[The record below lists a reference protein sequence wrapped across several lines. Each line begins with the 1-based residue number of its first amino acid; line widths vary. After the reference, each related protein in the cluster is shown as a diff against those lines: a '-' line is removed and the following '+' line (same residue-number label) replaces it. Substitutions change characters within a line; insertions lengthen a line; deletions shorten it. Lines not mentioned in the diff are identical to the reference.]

1 MDKSGLPIILEGC
14 DFVGKSTLANILAE
28 KTGYEIVKG
37 SSFEISQLGADGMFE
52 YMMELLD
59 RKNII
64 IDRFYMSN
72 YVYGDLYDYPRMNN
86 HQFIKLADKAEKNA
100 LTVYLTASIHDLEI
114 RMEKRGDEYI
124 KSSSELCMIL
134 AKYDECLNDPYTAQK
149 ILIYLNTSYIGN
161 MEATASMIKEIA
173 ESESTRTL
181 IRNDYETNYEIRN

>member
-1 MDKSGLPIILEGC
+1 MDKLGLPIILEGC

-37 SSFEISQLGADGMFE
+37 SSFEISKLGADGMFE

-72 YVYGDLYDYPRMNN
+72 YVYGDLYDYPRMSYP
-86 HQFIKLADKAEKNA
+86 QFIKLADKVGENA
-100 LTVYLTASIHDLEI
+100 LTVYLTAGIHDLEL
-114 RMEKRGDEYI
+114 RMLKRGDEYI
-124 KSSSELCMIL
+124 KSSSELSKIL
-134 AKYDECLNDPYTAQK
+134 IKYDECLSDPYTAQK
-149 ILIYLNTSYIGN
+149 LLLYLNTSAIGN
-161 MEATASMIKEIA
+161 MEVTATMIKELA

-181 IRNDYETNYEIRN
+181 IRNDYETNYEITN